1 MGTAGAAPF
10 IIRKKLPSAYENKAR
25 YYMLERSKQRLMRSY
40 LSEFGLSIK
49 QSACRHYKSIINY
62 LLYVRYRNIG
72 NKD

>member
-1 MGTAGAAPF
+1 
-10 IIRKKLPSAYENKAR
+10 
-25 YYMLERSKQRLMRSY
+25 MLERSKQRLMRSY